1 MIYLITGVPGSG
13 KSLYAVSKLI
23 KDLMADIVKPD
34 GSSLTRRLLVDG
46 IPDLVIPHETMAPT
60 VNPENGELQLV
71 DLDGGTKGDRVKVV
85 MPDGGQGVG
94 NWFDWVKPGDVLLI
108 DEVQRIWRPRGL
120 GTKPPDMIKHLE
132 THRHKGIDIVL
143 ISQNP
148 MLIDQNVRRLVGRH
162 IHVRRLFGMAR
173 AVLYDW
179 DGCSVDVHRTKT
191 ATTSYWSY
199 PKDGYKLYKSS
210 ELHTKQKQKI
220 PAWLIVPVLAVA
232 GGLFIAP
239 KAFSTL
245 FGAASGKGIVA
256 KPSEPSSPGGTVTLA
271 AAVGLPVVA
280 PSISPASAPVSLDP
294 SRPVP
299 PSSLE
304 VPVVLAG
311 CARLRNVC
319 RCYSHD
325 AEVVEKSPEYCES
338 KTAVSLVAMNASVLE
353 HVPDLMPP
361 AGPSP
366 DLEMIAWASRR
377 KR

>member
-13 KSLYAVSKLI
+13 KSLYAVAKLI

-34 GSSLTRRLLVDG
+34 GSTLARRLLVDG

-60 VNPENGELQLV
+60 VNPDNGELVLV
-71 DLDGGTKGDRVKVV
+71 DVDGGTKGDRGKVV

-94 NWFDWVKPGDVLLI
+94 NWFEWVKPGDVLLI

-199 PKDGYKLYKSS
+199 PKEGYKLYKSS
-210 ELHTKQKQKI
+210 DLHTKQKQKI

-245 FGAASGKGIVA
+245 FDAAGGKGIVA
-256 KPSEPSSPGGTVTLA
+256 KASEAPVPGGAVTLA
-271 AAVGLPVVA
+271 SAVGLPGVA
-280 PSISPASAPVSLDP
+280 PSISPASAPVSPDL
-294 SRPVP
+294 SLPVSP
-299 PSSLE
+299 ATDD
-304 VPVVLAG
+304 VPVALAG
-311 CARLRNVC
+311 CARLRNIC
-319 RCYSHD
+319 RCYSPD
-325 AEVVEKSPEYCES
+325 AEVVEKSPEYCEA
-338 KTAVSLVAMNASVLE
+338 KTAPPLVTMNASFLQD
-353 HVPDLMPP
+353 VPDLMPP
-361 AGPSP
+361 SGPSP
-366 DLEMIAWASRR
+366 DLDMIAWASRYR
-377 KR
+377 R